1 MSDTRS
7 VKTARRVQSPLLTEV
22 AALLLVP
29 AAAVGFIRIF
39 EAPSDFFL
47 VALAGIASS
56 LLALILR
63 RIGVPLILAAP
74 LSLLALLAVL
84 LNALAPGTT
93 RFLLVPTEETRA
105 ALDTIATTSLEVFR
119 TQRAPVEAI
128 DGFLAAAAAGAW
140 LAAFIVDWAAL
151 RLRLAFEPVLPAGLL
166 FIFTAVTGSGK
177 YQVISTAIF
186 ASSIVLWTVANRLAK
201 ERHLLWLTADR
212 HRGPAR
218 VAGGAAA
225 FSAVAVAAGLV
236 AGPLLPGAGN
246 DELFDWRNGGDPT
259 RVVVSP
265 FVSIGSRLV
274 EQRDVDLFKVTT
286 DRPSYYRL
294 AGLDTFEGG
303 DWVSRGQ
310 NAVNERGGTLPGQRP
325 TSGSTQVVNQQFEIQ
340 ALSGD
345 WAPAAYAP
353 ANIIASDV
361 QFSWIAETGSLI
373 TDGSVSSV
381 SELTYELESVVPLYT
396 SEELRNASTE
406 APPEIAARYLSIPE
420 DISPLLAEVATSVTA
435 GGATDYDRLILL
447 QDYFQAFDYS
457 LDLGAAAG
465 DPIEQ
470 FLSERRGFCQQFSGT
485 FALMARALNIPSRV
499 AVGFTWGD
507 PVPGQPGVYQITGR
521 HTHAWPEV
529 YFADLGWVAFEP
541 TPQRGSPAATGYA
554 NLPAR
559 QDSESQPDSPFAAT
573 TTTTP
578 PTGQGGSSLPERPF
592 RDPDLAEGG
601 PSVGVGASS
610 GVSLPLRW
618 IAVAFAAI
626 CFVVG
631 LPLIQRLRRHRR
643 WLAAG
648 NPADQ
653 VNAAWADVTEAI
665 ERQYGILRLPSE
677 TRATFCDQLAD
688 RYPFRALPMH
698 AFGVLATTARYAP
711 DQVTADAASSAK
723 THADAILGEL
733 HADQSPVR
741 RWWQE
746 ADPRRLV
753 RPTVRLRTR

>member
-1 MSDTRS
+1 MSDARS
-7 VKTARRVQSPLLTEV
+7 VKTARRTQNPLLTEV

-47 VALAGIASS
+47 IALAGAASS

-93 RFLLVPTEETRA
+93 RFVLVPTEETRA
-105 ALDTIATTSLEVFR
+105 ALETIATTSLEVFR
-119 TQRAPVEAI
+119 TQRTPVEAI
-128 DGFLAAAAAGAW
+128 DGFVAAAAAGAW

-166 FIFTAVTGSGK
+166 FVFTAVTGSGR
-177 YQVISTAIF
+177 YQIISTAIF
-186 ASSIVLWTVANRLAK
+186 ASAVILWTVANRLAK
-201 ERHLLWLTADR
+201 ERQLLWLTADR
-212 HRGPAR
+212 HRGPTR
-218 VAGGAAA
+218 IAGGAAA

-246 DELFDWRNGGDPT
+246 EELFDWRNSGDPT

-265 FVSIGSRLV
+265 FVSIGDRLV

-286 DRPSYYRL
+286 ERPSYYRL

-310 NAVNERGGTLPGQRP
+310 NAVDERGGTLPGQRP

-406 APPEIAARYLSIPE
+406 APPDIAARYLSIPT
-420 DISPLLAEVATSVTA
+420 DVTPLLAELATSVTA

-447 QDYFQAFDYS
+447 QDYFQGFDYS
-457 LDLGAAAG
+457 LDLGVAIG

-470 FLSERRGFCQQFSGT
+470 FLNERRGFCQQFSGT

-554 NLPAR
+554 NLPAA
-559 QDSESQPDSPFAAT
+559 QDSESQPDNPFAAT
-573 TTTTP
+573 TTTAP
-578 PTGQGGSSLPERPF
+578 PTGLGASSVPERPF
-592 RDPDLAEGG
+592 QDPDLAAGG
-601 PSVGVGASS
+601 EGVGGGVSS
-610 GVSLPLRW
+610 GVNLPLRW
-618 IAVAFAAI
+618 IAVALAAI
-626 CFVVG
+626 GFVVG
-631 LPLIQRLRRHRR
+631 LPMIQRLRRQRR

-648 NPADQ
+648 TPADQ
-653 VNAAWADVTEAI
+653 VNSAWADVTEAI

-677 TRATFCDQLAD
+677 TRATFCDRLAD
-688 RYPFRALPMH
+688 RYPFRSLPMQ

-711 DQVTADAASSAK
+711 DQVTADAAATAK
-723 THADAILGEL
+723 THAEAIFDEL